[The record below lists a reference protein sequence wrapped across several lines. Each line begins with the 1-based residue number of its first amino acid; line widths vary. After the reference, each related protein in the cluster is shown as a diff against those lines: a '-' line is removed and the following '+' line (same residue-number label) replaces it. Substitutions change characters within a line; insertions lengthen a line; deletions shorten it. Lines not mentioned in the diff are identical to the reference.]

1 MIELKSRLFK
11 QPTTIAF
18 GEFVALMAV
27 MTSLIAL
34 TIDAILP
41 VMPLIGSALDVSD
54 SNDLQWL
61 IMAVFL
67 GLSVGQLFYGP
78 LSDYIGRKPAVYI
91 GLSFFFVGSL
101 VCLLAQDLTW
111 MLAGRMLQGFGLA
124 GPRSVSMAIVRD
136 QYEGDQMAKVMS
148 FVMAVFIVVPAM
160 APALGQAIAW
170 LINWQSIFFM
180 FVLLALG
187 VGIWFAQRQPE
198 TLPPSRRAPFSAP
211 FFTRSLKTLLSHP
224 VVVGY
229 TLAAACVSAPFVA
242 YLSMS
247 QQIFQIQYAL
257 HEYFPLVFAAL
268 ALAIGCASVV
278 NGKLVSRVGM
288 GNMAMWAVR
297 IQCVA
302 AMVMLPLTIGYQGHP
317 PFALFIVYCVVT
329 LFCVGILFG
338 NLNAMAMTPVGHIAG
353 LGAAV
358 VGSLST
364 LLALPASALIGAFYN
379 GTVMPLV
386 MGFGVFSVVTWRLLS
401 WVAKRSTL
409 K

>member
-61 IMAVFL
+61 IMAVFF

-78 LSDYIGRKPAVYI
+78 LSDYVGRKPAVYL
-91 GLSFFFVGSL
+91 GLSFFFVGGL

-111 MLAGRMLQGFGLA
+111 MLVGRFLQGFGLA

-136 QYEGDQMAKVMS
+136 QFEGDQMAKVMS
-148 FVMAVFIVVPAM
+148 FIMAVFIIVPAM
-160 APALGQAIAW
+160 APALGQGIAW
-170 LINWQSIFFM
+170 LFNWQTIFLF
-180 FVLLALG
+180 FVLLAIG
-187 VGIWFAQRQPE
+187 VGVWFALRQPE

-229 TLAAACVSAPFVA
+229 TLAAACVAAPFVA
-242 YLSMS
+242 YRRHLCVL
-247 QQIFQIQYAL
+247 QNRLWLKGKTQDQ
-257 HEYFPLVFAAL
+257 
-268 ALAIGCASVV
+268 GVV
-278 NGKLVSRVGM
+278 
-288 GNMAMWAVR
+288 
-297 IQCVA
+297 
-302 AMVMLPLTIGYQGHP
+302 
-317 PFALFIVYCVVT
+317 
-329 LFCVGILFG
+329 
-338 NLNAMAMTPVGHIAG
+338 
-353 LGAAV
+353 
-358 VGSLST
+358 
-364 LLALPASALIGAFYN
+364 
-379 GTVMPLV
+379 
-386 MGFGVFSVVTWRLLS
+386 
-401 WVAKRSTL
+401 L
-409 K
+409 KI